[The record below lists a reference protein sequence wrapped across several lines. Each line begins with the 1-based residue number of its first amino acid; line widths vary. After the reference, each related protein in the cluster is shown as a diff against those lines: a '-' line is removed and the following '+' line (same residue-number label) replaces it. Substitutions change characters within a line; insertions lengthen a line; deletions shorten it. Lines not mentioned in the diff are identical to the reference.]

1 MTKTIFKFLSLACP
15 KLVRCVN
22 TNAVSRVAGRTNQIR
37 TGDLYHVKVV
47 GTNLELIIYPTVFS
61 VLLLKLKHPAA
72 RANQSNQNLIS
83 IGINS
88 DHAPYLSSTSF
99 HDIKTVLP
107 S

>member
-1 MTKTIFKFLSLACP
+1 MTKIIFKFLSQFCP
-15 KLVRCVN
+15 VFVQCAN
-22 TNAVSRVAGRTNQIR
+22 TNAVSCVAGRTNQIR
-37 TGDLYHVKVV
+37 TGDLYHVKVD
-47 GTNLELIIYPTVFS
+47 GTSLELIIYPTVFS
-61 VLLLKLKHPAA
+61 ALLLKLKHPAA

-88 DHAPYLSSTSF
+88 DHTPYLPSTSF